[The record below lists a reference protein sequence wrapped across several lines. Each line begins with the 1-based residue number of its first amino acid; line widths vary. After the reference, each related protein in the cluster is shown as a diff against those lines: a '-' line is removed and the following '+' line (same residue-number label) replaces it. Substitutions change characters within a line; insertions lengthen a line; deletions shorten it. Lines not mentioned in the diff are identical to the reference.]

1 MKSFLLIFISILT
14 VSWINGC
21 ERNGE
26 KDKYYRTVIIDG
38 NYAIKG
44 KYPLAADKGKKCESY
59 RFSYNNGELVRVDH
73 LLGGALKEGS
83 FFGSDVARVKIKKF
97 ETYEKRTYFDANDSP
112 VMNEDGVYSISVR
125 FDGDSNP
132 VAMLNYDRF
141 GGFAEDNYGVAQYSW
156 TTDEEGLITGVI
168 FYDFLGK
175 RITIDDGGFK
185 TIFKYDEKGNMIEQ
199 SYLDSKGNLEENKKG
214 VAVLRR
220 EFDDNGN
227 IIEIS
232 YFDKNDKLTEL
243 SNGIAVEQ
251 QEFDEYGN
259 IIETRYLG
267 KDEGLKENNMGVA
280 MVKCEFDDCGNI
292 IEQRYYDLSGD
303 LTEGKFYGFAIR
315 QWDYDEKSR
324 VTETRF
330 LGIDGELKN
339 VINEEAAVLR
349 MKYDENGNLEEVLH
363 FDKEGNPVED
373 TVANVP

>member
-1 MKSFLLIFISILT
+1 MKSFLLIVFSIFA
-14 VSWINGC
+14 VSWISGC
-21 ERNGE
+21 KESGE

-38 NYAIKG
+38 SYAIKG
-44 KYPLAADKGKKCESY
+44 RYPLADDKGKKCESY

-73 LLGGALKEGS
+73 LLEGELKEGS
-83 FFGSDVARVKIKKF
+83 FFGSDVARVKIKQF

-112 VMNEDGVYSISVR
+112 VMNEDGVYSISIR

-132 VAMLNYDRF
+132 VARLNYDRF
-141 GGFAEDNYGVAQYSW
+141 GGFAEDNYGVAHYSW
-156 TTDEEGLITGVI
+156 TTDEEGVITEVV

-185 TIFKYDEKGNMIEQ
+185 TKFKYDGKGNMIEQ
-199 SYLDSKGNLEENKKG
+199 SYFDSTGNLKENKKG

-220 EFDDNGN
+220 KFDDNGN
-227 IIEIS
+227 IIEIR
-232 YFDKNDKLTEL
+232 YFDENDKLTEL
-243 SNGIAVEQ
+243 NNGVAIEQ
-251 QEFDEYGN
+251 QECDEYGN

-267 KDEGLKENNMGVA
+267 KNERLKENNMGVA
-280 MVKCEFDDCGNI
+280 MVKCDFDDCGNI
-292 IEQRYYDLSGD
+292 IEQKYYDLSGD

-373 TVANVP
+373 SLTSVP